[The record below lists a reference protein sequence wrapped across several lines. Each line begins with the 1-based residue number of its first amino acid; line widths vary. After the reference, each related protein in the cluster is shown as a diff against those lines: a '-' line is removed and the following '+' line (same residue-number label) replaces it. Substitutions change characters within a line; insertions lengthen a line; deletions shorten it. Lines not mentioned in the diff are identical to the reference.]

1 MDIINLLPS
10 KSQEIQAKKKE
21 ILAQLHKQKQNK
33 ETAKHSE
40 TVLRL
45 PTKSETVEKIE
56 IKPDSVKNG
65 KTEQEPRTVEN
76 NKRKTTKRAKSERP
90 RKPKEPRKIKRNTAK
105 RSSIGENEEPRAV
118 KINREKPKQPKQPK
132 TTTGTRKKRQLT
144 PKESQAAALWTIA
157 KNIKKNPKLV
167 KEEINRQNKER
178 AAVNDFKEF
187 GKISRELPA
196 VKISNNPRE
205 FERITTGNRWTVLD
219 NSVDMLN
226 GLLLEKLAK
235 ERINQNRQPWEISQE
250 IKNAEPSR
258 KLAEEFA
265 QIHGRPRV
273 WNIRTDKERFNR

>member
-21 ILAQLHKQKQNK
+21 ILAQLHKQKKNK

-56 IKPDSVKNG
+56 IKPNSVKDE
-65 KTEQEPRTVEN
+65 KTQQEPRTVEN
-76 NKRKTTKRAKSERP
+76 NKQKTTKRAKSERP
-90 RKPKEPRKIKRNTAK
+90 RKPRETIKKEPKQPKPRKIKRN
-105 RSSIGENEEPRAV
+105 NEERQ
-118 KINREKPKQPKQPK
+118 EPK

-250 IKNAEPSR
+250 IKNTEPSR

>member
-21 ILAQLHKQKQNK
+21 ILAQLHKQKKNK

-56 IKPDSVKNG
+56 IKPNSVKDE
-65 KTEQEPRTVEN
+65 KTQQEPRTVEN
-76 NKRKTTKRAKSERP
+76 NKQKTTKRAKSERP
-90 RKPKEPRKIKRNTAK
+90 RKPKEPRKIKRN
-105 RSSIGENEEPRAV
+105 NEERQ
-118 KINREKPKQPKQPK
+118 EPK

-250 IKNAEPSR
+250 IKNTEPSR

>member
-40 TVLRL
+40 TV
-45 PTKSETVEKIE
+45 EKIE
-56 IKPDSVKNG
+56 IKPNSVKNE
-65 KTEQEPRTVEN
+65 KPKQPKER
-76 NKRKTTKRAKSERP
+76 KRAKSERP

-105 RSSIGENEEPRAV
+105 RSSIGENEEPGAV
-118 KINREKPKQPKQPK
+118 KINREKPKQPKEPK